1 MCCIGGSER
10 VASVFYCHK
19 LLRLCNPAASA
30 LDFAI
35 CNRRQMPPE
44 KGSSFLSVSVCFD
57 LIEKDGRVPT
67 RREMWPVNGWSM
79 IDVSLF
85 LFNLPFLYY
94 RVRNDEFMRG
104 HCILYVALSLTLAN
118 NYSLESMKMI
128 IEATT
133 TTIYRSTILQ
143 CKNGPTIYIPPFS
156 PAIVV
161 LAEIYISWLMCYCNL
176 PWRSAYVRIIRS
188 V

>member
-1 MCCIGGSER
+1 
-10 VASVFYCHK
+10 
-19 LLRLCNPAASA
+19 
-30 LDFAI
+30 
-35 CNRRQMPPE
+35 
-44 KGSSFLSVSVCFD
+44 
-57 LIEKDGRVPT
+57 
-67 RREMWPVNGWSM
+67 M

-161 LAEIYISWLMCYCNL
+161 LAEIYIS
-176 PWRSAYVRIIRS
+176 
-188 V
+188 

>member
-1 MCCIGGSER
+1 MSEWP
-10 VASVFYCHK
+10 ASFIAISCSVCVTQRHQHWT
-19 LLRLCNPAASA
+19 LR
-30 LDFAI
+30 FAI
-35 CNRRQMPPE
+35 GVRCHQK

-143 CKNGPTIYIPPFS
+143 CKNGPTIYIPPFP

>member
-1 MCCIGGSER
+1 MASER
-10 VASVFYCHK
+10 
-19 LLRLCNPAASA
+19 
-30 LDFAI
+30 
-35 CNRRQMPPE
+35 
-44 KGSSFLSVSVCFD
+44 
-57 LIEKDGRVPT
+57 
-67 RREMWPVNGWSM
+67 M
-79 IDVSLF
+79 IDDRRF
-85 LFNLPFLYY
+85 LVFVQLAFLYY

-143 CKNGPTIYIPPFS
+143 CKNGPTIYIPPFP

-161 LAEIYISWLMCYCNL
+161 LAEIYIS
-176 PWRSAYVRIIRS
+176 
-188 V
+188 